1 MTMRCLET
9 MTLIDATPDRCL
21 TRPSDVIEPS
31 ITRPVVQIL
40 KRLAPSP
47 MPMANIP
54 NLSGTTK
61 LNQDNARP
69 RGRPARKNKRKCKD
83 TQSPTKRQRQDP
95 TMQTAISRHIA
106 DLAILNQRVY
116 ALEKRN
122 AYLEV
127 VVHNMDS
134 RMTAIYSTLRQWSLG
149 DRMRAIALLLQEQQ
163 QEQQEQQHQQHQK
176 MVPAAAFK
184 PGVFCNGINP
194 TLI

>member
-1 MTMRCLET
+1 
-9 MTLIDATPDRCL
+9 
-21 TRPSDVIEPS
+21 
-31 ITRPVVQIL
+31 
-40 KRLAPSP
+40 
-47 MPMANIP
+47 
-54 NLSGTTK
+54 
-61 LNQDNARP
+61 
-69 RGRPARKNKRKCKD
+69 
-83 TQSPTKRQRQDP
+83 
-95 TMQTAISRHIA
+95 MQTAISRHIA